1 MLDVCSYAA
10 YPADELLIRSRK
22 WLGLVVV
29 FLVRKLF
36 SDYVGSGT
44 FLRPTTTATEH
55 FRHKVRTS
63 QKHQHITI
71 SWKRFEGGGSL
82 YLFAYHIILCSN
94 IWVSYFQQ
102 DAPLPKTQIP
112 NAKPTNLQGHHPVTG
127 PIPDDRLDLE
137 EEELVPLRDDLEDPN
152 DVRLEPL

>member
-22 WLGLVVV
+22 WSGLVVV

-71 SWKRFEGGGSL
+71 SWKRFEGGDHYIYSHITLSYVPISG
-82 YLFAYHIILCSN
+82 YHIFNKTLH
-94 IWVSYFQQ
+94 Y
-102 DAPLPKTQIP
+102 PKPRFPMQNPQTF
-112 NAKPTNLQGHHPVTG
+112 KVTIRSQVQS
-127 PIPDDRLDLE
+127 PMID
-137 EEELVPLRDDLEDPN
+137 
-152 DVRLEPL
+152 